1 MIISSLSKLLHRLCI
16 LRLYS
21 TSKVAPFW
29 RWMKQ
34 VITQF
39 SVLKC
44 SETLWDKVLYI
55 CTRGIISRQQ
65 LCQMLNW
72 DWSLTAELL
81 TFGNRSLNCKC
92 WPNLT
97 SGGANGNSEKLCSF
111 HLLYKDKTNILS
123 FTLCFFSPVNLDK
136 LVGKIIMPVLS
147 KQYFNLLTPIQQENH
162 EGKLL
167 SSLVCKWKRIL
178 LLAFSVLPSEN
189 TTNAQGKHAMRPVG
203 PNA

>member
-1 MIISSLSKLLHRLCI
+1 MFWFLQVFEYINSSCSSSSAWSFLPYLNCCIDLCI

-21 TSKVAPFW
+21 TPKVAAFW

-34 VITQF
+34 AITAF

-44 SETLWDKVLYI
+44 SETLWEKVLYI

-81 TFGNRSLNCKC
+81 TSGNRSLNCKC

-97 SGGANGNSEKLCSF
+97 SGGANGNNEKLCSF
-111 HLLYKDKTNILS
+111 TSSPKTNQT
-123 FTLCFFSPVNLDK
+123 F
-136 LVGKIIMPVLS
+136 
-147 KQYFNLLTPIQQENH
+147 
-162 EGKLL
+162 
-167 SSLVCKWKRIL
+167 
-178 LLAFSVLPSEN
+178 
-189 TTNAQGKHAMRPVG
+189 
-203 PNA
+203 